1 MLTLTDEKLEQELVR
16 LRTES
21 PQVVNYSLLAAMLD
35 NIGNLNSVLRDQL
48 IYSSFAQW
56 IDDYMISNEQAVWLL
71 RQVQQRNLLFSGIY
85 ERQNDAVYTRT
96 FTALLLTSLI
106 ARDARSTF
114 MTAEMR
120 THLFEDATQYLQLEN
135 DLRGLTEHGRAH
147 AFGHGGDLLY
157 YVCYHPKFP
166 TRLIPQALAGIYHGI
181 MLPSGFTAGE
191 GSRLDNCLVALL
203 AQDRITES
211 QLLNW
216 LRGIQGVIASTAD
229 QSLQFDQN
237 NKLIN
242 LCVSLAYKMRFES
255 LSTPGLSAW
264 LDEQIRDFYEANGTV
279 A

>member
-1 MLTLTDEKLEQELVR
+1 MTDEKLERELTR
-16 LRTES
+16 LRKENPHT
-21 PQVVNYSLLAAMLD
+21 VNDSLLAAMLD

-48 IYSSFAQW
+48 IYSLFAQW
-56 IDDYMISNEQAVWLL
+56 IDDGTISNEQAVWLL
-71 RQVQQRNLLFSGIY
+71 RQTQQRNLLFSGIH
-85 ERQNDAVYTRT
+85 ERQNDAIYART
-96 FTALLLTSLI
+96 FTTLLLTSLV
-106 ARDARSTF
+106 ARDARSPIL
-114 MTAEMR
+114 TANMR
-120 THLFEDATQYLQLEN
+120 THLFEDATKYLQLEK
-135 DLRGLTEHGRAH
+135 DLRGLTEHGWAH

-181 MLPSGFTAGE
+181 MLPNSFTAGE

-216 LRGIQGVIASTAD
+216 LRGVKGVIALTAD
-229 QSLQFDQN
+229 QSLQFNQK

-242 LCVSLAYKMRFES
+242 LCVSLAYKLRFES
-255 LSTPGLSAW
+255 LNAPRLSTW

>member
-1 MLTLTDEKLEQELVR
+1 MTDEKLERKLTR
-16 LRTES
+16 LRKENPPT
-21 PQVVNYSLLAAMLD
+21 VNDSLLAAMLD

-56 IDDYMISNEQAVWLL
+56 IDDGTISNERAVWLL
-71 RQVQQRNLLFSGIY
+71 RQVQQRNLLFSGIH
-85 ERQNDAVYTRT
+85 ERQNDAIYTRT
-96 FTALLLTSLI
+96 FAALLLTSLV
-106 ARDARSTF
+106 ARDARAPF
-114 MTAEMR
+114 LTANMR
-120 THLFEDATQYLQLEN
+120 THLFEDATQYLQLEK
-135 DLRGLTEHGRAH
+135 DLRGLTEHGWAH
-147 AFGHGGDLLY
+147 AFGHDGDLLY

-166 TRLIPQALAGIYHGI
+166 TRLIPQALAGISHGI
-181 MLPSGFTAGE
+181 MLPNGFTAGE

-216 LRGIQGVIASTAD
+216 LRGVRGVIALTAD
-229 QSLQFDQN
+229 QSLQFDQK

-242 LCVSLAYKMRFES
+242 LCVSLAYKLRFES
-255 LSTPGLSAW
+255 LTTPRLSAW

>member
-1 MLTLTDEKLEQELVR
+1 MAVNKLKQNLIKLHR
-16 LRTES
+16 NSSRS
-21 PQVVNYSLLAAMLD
+21 IDINLLSSMLD
-35 NIGNLNSVLRDQL
+35 NIGTLDSKLRDQL
-48 IYSSFAQW
+48 IYSSFAEW
-56 IDDYMISNEQAVWLL
+56 TGNNVITNEQTVWLTS
-71 RQVQQRNLLFSGIY
+71 QVRQRNLLFKQIY
-85 ERQNDAVYTRT
+85 EPQNDAVYTRT

-106 ARDARSTF
+106 ARDAESPF
-114 MTAEMR
+114 MTANMR
-120 THLFEDATQYLQLEN
+120 MQLFEDATQYLQLEK
-135 DLRGLTEHGRAH
+135 DLRGLTEHGWAH

-166 TRLIPQALAGIYHGI
+166 TRLIPQVLAGIYHGI
-181 MLPSGFTAGE
+181 MLSSGFTAGE

-216 LRGIQGVIASTAD
+216 LRGVKGVIALTAD
-229 QSLQFDQN
+229 QSLQFNQK

-242 LCVSLAYKMRFES
+242 LCVSLSYKLRFES
-255 LSTPGLSAW
+255 LATPRLSAW

>member
-1 MLTLTDEKLEQELVR
+1 MTDKKMILELARLQENALYSVG
-16 LRTES
+16 
-21 PQVVNYSLLAAMLD
+21 NSLLTNMLD
-35 NIGNLNSVLRDQL
+35 NIGALDSKLRDQL
-48 IYSSFAQW
+48 IYSSFAEW
-56 IDDYMISNEQAVWLL
+56 IGNNVITNEQVVWLTT
-71 RQVQQRNLLFSGIY
+71 QVRQRNLLFKQIY
-85 ERQNDAVYTRT
+85 EPQNDAVYTRT

-106 ARDARSTF
+106 ARDAQSPF

-120 THLFEDATQYLQLEN
+120 THLFEDATQYLQLEK
-135 DLRGLTEHGRAH
+135 DLRGLTEHGWAH

-166 TRLIPQALAGIYHGI
+166 TRLIQQALAGIYHGI

-216 LRGIQGVIASTAD
+216 LRGVRGVIALTAD
-229 QSLQFDQN
+229 QSLQFDQK

-242 LCVSLAYKMRFES
+242 LCVSLAYKLRFES
-255 LSTPGLSAW
+255 LTTPRLSAW

>member
-1 MLTLTDEKLEQELVR
+1 MPTLTDEKLERELTR
-16 LRTES
+16 LRKKNPHT
-21 PQVVNYSLLAAMLD
+21 VNKFLLAAMLD
-35 NIGNLNSVLRDQL
+35 NIGNFNSVLRDQL
-48 IYSSFAQW
+48 IYSSFTHW
-56 IDDYMISNEQAVWLL
+56 IGEDVITNEQAVWLL
-71 RQVQQRNLLFSGIY
+71 RQTHQRNLLFGGIH
-85 ERQNDAVYTRT
+85 EPQNDAVYTRT

-106 ARDARSTF
+106 ARDAQSPF

-120 THLFEDATQYLQLEN
+120 AHLFEDATQYLQLEK
-135 DLRGLTEHGRAH
+135 DLRGLTEHGWAH

-166 TRLIPQALAGIYHGI
+166 TRLIPQALAGISHGI
-181 MLPSGFTAGE
+181 MLPNGFTAGE

-216 LRGIQGVIASTAD
+216 LRGVRGVIALTAD
-229 QSLQFDQN
+229 QSLQFDQK

-242 LCVSLAYKMRFES
+242 LCVSLAYKLRFES
-255 LSTPGLSAW
+255 LTTPRLSAW